1 MELVIEG
8 RAFVKG
14 RLSNWCI
21 GIDNGKI
28 IEVAKNLRGEEKVDY
43 GHMLVLPA
51 AIDPHVHFREPGLTA
66 KEDFSTGS
74 LAAAFGGVG
83 CVLDMPNTLPPSTTL
98 DNLLEKKRV
107 IANRAWVDY
116 GLFGGCVPGGK
127 LEEMAPHVVGFKMYM
142 GSSTG
147 KLLVTEG
154 RDLVSI
160 DRAVRSTGKVLS
172 VHAED
177 EALLGEEREKDLRD
191 HLRNRPYQAEVAAI

>member
-83 CVLDMPNTLPPSTTL
+83 ACWTCRTPSLPPPPWTTYW
-98 DNLLEKKRV
+98 KR
-107 IANRAWVDY
+107 
-116 GLFGGCVPGGK
+116 K
-127 LEEMAPHVVGFKMYM
+127 
-142 GSSTG
+142 GS
-147 KLLVTEG
+147 
-154 RDLVSI
+154 
-160 DRAVRSTGKVLS
+160 
-172 VHAED
+172 
-177 EALLGEEREKDLRD
+177 
-191 HLRNRPYQAEVAAI
+191 